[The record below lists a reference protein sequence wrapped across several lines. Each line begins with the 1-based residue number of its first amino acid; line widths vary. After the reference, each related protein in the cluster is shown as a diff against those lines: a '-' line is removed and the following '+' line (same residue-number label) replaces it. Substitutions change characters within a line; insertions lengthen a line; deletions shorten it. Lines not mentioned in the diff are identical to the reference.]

1 MKFLPI
7 IFSLFL
13 LTLPLHAIA
22 QSDELTS
29 TQSQEQPLTFS
40 YQAAPVDLVQFDTA
54 TLLQRKSSTAL
65 KSVGFLL
72 QGLKYRSAV
81 DEFNAHPPFD
91 IRKFESPNVS
101 SYQSSIQNTYLLRSQ
116 PFAVKF

>member
-1 MKFLPI
+1 MKLQVITYFLILQFFPVY
-7 IFSLFL
+7 S
-13 LTLPLHAIA
+13 AA

-29 TQSQEQPLTFS
+29 TQSKEQPLTFS
-40 YQAAPVDLVQFDTA
+40 YQAAPVQLVQFDTA

-81 DEFNAHPPFD
+81 DEFNALPPFD